1 MIFKLIKMETLQS
14 FKIFLVDDDVFSLS
28 LYEQQIRNIGYQDVT
43 TFDNGTA
50 CLNSLT
56 QQPDVIFLDHGMDI
70 LNGLEVLK
78 KIKRFNPNIFV
89 VFVSGQEDIETAVNS
104 LKYGAFD
111 YIVKGQNEIRKI
123 GSVMEKIQ
131 AFREL
136 MPRKEKNFL
145 QKIFS

>member
-1 MIFKLIKMETLQS
+1 MVFKFKKMETLQS

-28 LYEQQIRNIGYQDVT
+28 LYEQQVRNIGYQNVT

-111 YIVKGQNEIRKI
+111 YIVKGQNEIRRI
-123 GSVMEKIQ
+123 SAVMEKIQ

-136 MPRKEKNFL
+136 MPKKEKNFL